1 MVVGG
6 EGGAVLF
13 GCLVVRV
20 FDLVL
25 CQDLVLVLV
34 LCVVFFFRA
43 SLLLVR
49 SPTYLADGLDEVE
62 VVDGRRLKG
71 DGGWGVENDERMN
84 RTVCPVF
91 FFFGVCVGW
100 PISDQ
105 MKTPPPSPHR
115 TTTHCC
121 CLPFPPHRPY
131 LPG

>member
-91 FFFGVCVGW
+91 FFFWVCV
-100 PISDQ
+100 
-105 MKTPPPSPHR
+105 
-115 TTTHCC
+115 
-121 CLPFPPHRPY
+121 
-131 LPG
+131 